1 MVLRRHIFHTTAAV
15 TALTLLRAMQR
26 AVPPRRIAQRSIR
39 VFDTLDARV
48 TFDDFLSLLRLHAA
62 GNVWY
67 EVTASS

>member
-1 MVLRRHIFHTTAAV
+1 MMLRRQFLQATAAV

-26 AVPPRRIAQRSIR
+26 AVPPRRIPQRSIR

-48 TFDDFLSLLRLHAA
+48 TFEDFLSLLRLHAA